1 MFQERFLAHKDL
13 LQHFSCLTATNETP
27 TSQQKIQ
34 IRELAEIYEEDVNC
48 SPDTAEGELISWY
61 RYLSAMKERPKT
73 PLELLS
79 VCNKNA
85 YAAIWKLLQILCT
98 LPVTTAEAERSFSY
112 LRILKSYLR
121 NTMTEDRLNGLA
133 LLYIHRDIPV
143 EVDEVLDEMAQKT
156 RRLDIGRIH

>member
-1 MFQERFLAHKDL
+1 M
-13 LQHFSCLTATNETP
+13 
-27 TSQQKIQ
+27 
-34 IRELAEIYEEDVNC
+34 
-48 SPDTAEGELISWY
+48 
-61 RYLSAMKERPKT
+61 
-73 PLELLS
+73 
-79 VCNKNA
+79 NKNA